1 MSQVE
6 VVHWNPYRRRFHGR
20 MSKHLPIRQRVSN
33 FGDLLGPLLVERIL
47 HNAGFDSGVGDGE
60 ARRILTVGSIMHLAK
75 TGDVIWGTGV
85 NGKKS
90 PEAHHFH
97 DLDVRAVRGPLT
109 REYLMQRGIKVPE
122 IFGDPALLLPKFYPE
137 LEQWRS
143 EPMRDILVVPNPN
156 DWPLTWSRCDI
167 EILNP
172 TSPVMECLEAIC
184 RTRFVVG
191 SSLHAIVVAESVGI
205 GARVVRSRSEPL
217 FKYQDY
223 YYGTGRT
230 DFRAAS
236 SLGEATSL
244 GAGPPVIADSGA
256 LLDAFHLISGRSIE
270 WQVN

>member
-1 MSQVE
+1 MSEVE
-6 VVHWNPYRRRFHGR
+6 VVHWNPYRRRFQGR

-47 HNAGFDSGVGDGE
+47 HDAGFDPGVGDGE
-60 ARRILTVGSIMHLAK
+60 GRRILTVGSIMHLAR

-143 EPMRDILVVPNPN
+143 EPMRDILVVPNLN
-156 DWPLTWSRCDI
+156 DWPLTWS
-167 EILNP
+167 
-172 TSPVMECLEAIC
+172 
-184 RTRFVVG
+184 
-191 SSLHAIVVAESVGI
+191 
-205 GARVVRSRSEPL
+205 
-217 FKYQDY
+217 
-223 YYGTGRT
+223 
-230 DFRAAS
+230 
-236 SLGEATSL
+236 
-244 GAGPPVIADSGA
+244 
-256 LLDAFHLISGRSIE
+256 
-270 WQVN
+270 